1 MRDLYRRLRKLEL
14 QMVDLCSP
22 VPGTKAWREDWEE
35 KKRLTLADPINGPLA
50 GISLDVVDML
60 LASYPVHEDER

>member
-14 QMVDLCSP
+14 QMVDLSSP

-35 KKRLTLADPINGPLA
+35 KKRLTLADPTNGPLA
-50 GISLDVVDML
+50 GISLDIVDTL
-60 LASYPVHEDER
+60 LASYPVRETE

>member
-1 MRDLYRRLRKLEL
+1 MSNVLRRLRKLEL
-14 QMVDLCSP
+14 QMADLSSL